1 MPKTT
6 LQRMALLALIA
17 VLAAA
22 ALAAPAGAKT
32 NVVVGMGE
40 QHVKVFKQS
49 KYRALKIKQVRYFI
63 RWDAMR
69 VRYAREQADAYIAAA
84 KKAGTKV
91 YLHLSSNDLRY
102 RKAKLP
108 SIKTFNKWVGRLVKH
123 YRALGVRDWG
133 VWNEANHKSQPT
145 YKSPKRAAQYFVAFR
160 KLCKGCTIVA
170 LDVLDQPKFLTYV
183 DSFYRALPASQ
194 RKYASIV
201 GLHNY
206 GDTNY
211 YRSTSTRA
219 VIAGVR
225 KYNKKATFWMTE
237 TGGIVNFGKRLKC
250 NTKRAAKAI
259 NYMFK
264 LAKDYRPIKR
274 LYNYNYYGT
283 SCRGFDSGI
292 MTKGGKARAGY
303 YAFKKGAKA
312 FGR

>member
-1 MPKTT
+1 MPKTA
-6 LQRMALLALIA
+6 QRTALLALMA
-17 VLAAA
+17 LVLAA
-22 ALAAPAGAKT
+22 ALAAPASAKT
-32 NVVVGMGE
+32 NVIVGMGE
-40 QHVKVFKQS
+40 QHTKVFKQS
-49 KYRALKIKQVRYFI
+49 KYKALKIKRVRYFI
-63 RWDAMR
+63 RWDAMK
-69 VRYAREQADAYIAAA
+69 VRYARQNADAYVAAA
-84 KKAGTKV
+84 KKAGTRV
-91 YLHLSSNDLRY
+91 YMHLSSNDLRY
-102 RKAKLP
+102 RRAKLP

-170 LDVLDQPKFLTYV
+170 LDVLDQPRFLNYV
-183 DSFYRALPASQ
+183 DSFYRALPRSQ

-206 GDTNY
+206 GDTNF
-211 YRSTSTRA
+211 YRATSTRA
-219 VIAGVR
+219 VITAVR
-225 KYNKKATFWMTE
+225 KYNKRATFWMTE
-237 TGGIVNFGKRLKC
+237 TGGIVNFGKRLPC

-292 MTKGGKARAGY
+292 MTRGGKARSGY
-303 YAFKKGAKA
+303 YAFKKGMKG
-312 FGR
+312 FRLT